1 MNRPLMIALASFAV
15 ATGAHAQNW
24 PTKPVRIIVPFAA
37 ASSPDV
43 LVRSFNER
51 VGQRLG
57 QPVIIENRP
66 GAGGNSGTDLVAK
79 AAPDGYTLLV
89 STNGPLV
96 YNTVMYKALPYDP
109 FKDFA
114 PVTLAAAQSSICAVG
129 AGIPAKNVREWVD
142 LMRRNPGKYNYG
154 STGVGSLSHLA
165 FEILKMRSNT
175 FAVHI
180 PYASSPLAVTA
191 ILQGDVHMGCL
202 PPVAIMPQVQAGKMT
217 AIAVTTGTRNPLF
230 PDIPTLKE
238 SGFPE
243 IEALAWM
250 AIVAPA
256 KTPPEIVARLNR
268 EITDALRQPETVERL
283 RRAYIDVIASS
294 PEGLGKF
301 MQEELARW
309 TPVIKRSG
317 ATVE

>member
-1 MNRPLMIALASFAV
+1 MIRITAALVGLTLAL
-15 ATGAHAQNW
+15 GAQAQTW
-24 PTKPVRIIVPFAA
+24 PVRPIRLVVPFPPG
-37 ASSPDV
+37 SSPDV

-51 VGQRLG
+51 LGQRLG

-66 GAGGNSGTDLVAK
+66 GGGGITGTNAVAK
-79 AAPDGYTLLV
+79 ADGDGYTLLV

-96 YNTVMYKALPYDP
+96 YNTQMSKNLPYDP
-109 FKDFA
+109 FKDFV
-114 PVTLAAAQSSICAVG
+114 PVTLAAAQSSICAAGVQVG
-129 AGIPAKNVREWVD
+129 AKNMGEFIEQ
-142 LMRRNPGKYNYG
+142 MKRNPGKFNFS

-165 FEILKMRSNT
+165 VEIMKIRTGT

-191 ILQGDVHMGCL
+191 ILQGDVQFGCL
-202 PPVAIMPQVQAGKMT
+202 PPVAIMPQVLAGKMVPL
-217 AIAVTTGTRNPLF
+217 AVTTGQRNPLF
-230 PDIPTLKE
+230 PDIPTLRE
-238 SGFPE
+238 AGFPE
-243 IEALAWM
+243 VEALAWM

-283 RRAYIDVIASS
+283 RRAYIDVIAST
-294 PEGLGKF
+294 PEGLAQH
-301 MQEELARW
+301 MQSELSRW

-317 ATVE
+317 ASID